1 MGSTEDY
8 SIETLPRMIK
18 SCIIVLVH
26 ISSVVGFSV

>member
-18 SCIIVLVH
+18 SGIIVVH